1 MFKFNLYQIRRF
13 FSFGLISIM
22 PYFFVGHVAA
32 QSPINLYES
41 EKFANEVFQY
51 LAAEIALQR
60 GDVGLSYQTM
70 LNLAKSTR
78 NPKIAQDAM
87 LIALAAQSATASLES
102 ARLWDELTPDSDTN
116 SKEVYLT
123 LLMFNNKWNEAI
135 EPTVKYLKSQ
145 TPAKREEFLDKL
157 PPILSRS
164 NNQDV
169 SNVAI
174 AKILNATKTTPKNT
188 NLLFIYALGE
198 EKLGNYS
205 NMEKILLNLIKQNPN
220 DASALNALGYS
231 YADRNV
237 NLTESMR
244 LIQKAISISPNDP
257 YILDS
262 LGWVHFRLGNKEQA
276 IQYLKQSFEQLPEA
290 EVAAHLGEVLWSSGA
305 TEEAENIWRKGEA
318 INASQSTLRDTLK
331 RLKPDWSSVELF
343 DESISRQW
351 DGRFSVKS
359 IINQS
364 KNGGSGA
371 FTLIHENLNDIL
383 EIRGPLGASIAK
395 INITPSKASLEQ
407 NGQIL
412 TAIDADELIFQATKL
427 PIPARGLSA
436 WMSGFTRPGSPGSI
450 KRNDIGQV
458 SEITQDGWILQ
469 YTWDVNNKLQK
480 LNMTRSSQDGDI
492 EVKLILD

>member
-1 MFKFNLYQIRRF
+1 
-13 FSFGLISIM
+13 
-22 PYFFVGHVAA
+22 
-32 QSPINLYES
+32 
-41 EKFANEVFQY
+41 
-51 LAAEIALQR
+51 
-60 GDVGLSYQTM
+60 
-70 LNLAKSTR
+70 
-78 NPKIAQDAM
+78 
-87 LIALAAQSATASLES
+87 
-102 ARLWDELTPDSDTN
+102 
-116 SKEVYLT
+116 
-123 LLMFNNKWNEAI
+123 
-135 EPTVKYLKSQ
+135 
-145 TPAKREEFLDKL
+145 
-157 PPILSRS
+157 
-164 NNQDV
+164 
-169 SNVAI
+169 
-174 AKILNATKTTPKNT
+174 
-188 NLLFIYALGE
+188 
-198 EKLGNYS
+198 
-205 NMEKILLNLIKQNPN
+205 MEKILLNLIKQNP
-220 DASALNALGYS
+220 DDSSALNALGYS

-237 NLTESMR
+237 SLTESMR

-290 EVAAHLGEVLWSSGA
+290 EVAAHLGEVFWSTGA
-305 TEEAENIWRKGEA
+305 IEEAEKIWRKGEA

-351 DGRFSVKS
+351 DGRFSIKS
-359 IINQS
+359 TINQS

-371 FTLIHENLNDIL
+371 FTLIHESLNDIL
-383 EIRGPLGASIAK
+383 EIRGPLGASMAK

-412 TAIDADELIFQATKL
+412 TAIDADELVFQATKL

-458 SEITQDGWILQ
+458 SEISQDGWILQ